1 MLRKV
6 IKVVSIVLMFIVI
19 LSNVALAK
27 TSIKSSAND
36 QLNLYSPQILPS
48 SMMTIKSPRGEIIA
62 SGGLNIS
69 NAGKGQIGVFIQTLV
84 HKDVDKIRMKVFID
98 VYDEKLEDWSSVAN
112 FDYTYLSEDY
122 QDGHLSGAS
131 ESFNVKGLPADRYYR
146 LRGIH
151 AVWKDDIYE
160 HFNTDTYG
168 LLITSRP

>member
-1 MLRKV
+1 MLKKTIITISIFFLIIV
-6 IKVVSIVLMFIVI
+6 LHPKVVFGQTAIAYPSEDQMVLFSPNTLHTNIVTFK
-19 LSNVALAK
+19 N
-27 TSIKSSAND
+27 
-36 QLNLYSPQILPS
+36 
-48 SMMTIKSPRGEIIA
+48 PRGEIIA
-62 SGGLNIS
+62 SGALDIS

-98 VYDEKLEDWSSVAN
+98 VFDEKIEDWSGVAN

>member
-1 MLRKV
+1 MY
-6 IKVVSIVLMFIVI
+6 IKNIKILCMVFLISSIF
-19 LSNVALAK
+19 SNVVFGLTTNTFSTGNQSEFF
-27 TSIKSSAND
+27 TSN
-36 QLNLYSPQILPS
+36 NLRNNV
-48 SMMTIKSPRGEIIA
+48 MTIKNPRGEIIA
-62 SGGLNIS
+62 SGALDIS

-98 VYDEKLEDWSSVAN
+98 ILDEEANDWVDMAN